1 MDGTAAEDSTRALL
15 LEIGTEELPSWYVD
29 QGSDALASLLRER
42 LAGAGLAPKS
52 VTAFGTPRRL
62 AALAAGVPERSAV
75 AVEAR
80 RGPSASAAFDQDG
93 QPTRAGSAFAAANG
107 VDPAALEVR
116 ETERGKYV
124 YALVTTGGEAAEE
137 VLGGLLAALV
147 ADLPAPRKMRWA
159 DEPTAFVRPVTW
171 LFAQYGSTRI
181 AVTAAGVTSGGGTR
195 GHRFLAPQEIAVAEP
210 NAYRTALLGAY
221 VEPDRAARRERVRA
235 AVAELAASVSLTPLA
250 DAELLSEVTNLVEWP
265 FPILGS
271 FDEVYLELPD
281 EVLSTVMIK
290 HQRFFPLLDGGGRLA
305 RHFVGV
311 ANNRVEDEDVVRANY
326 QQVLDGR
333 LYDARFFWNADRSK
347 SLSQHAWGL
356 AGIAFQRELGS
367 MADKTAR
374 VVTSATLLAD
384 ALEIQAPD
392 RLALEG
398 ALPLFKA
405 DLATEMVFEFPELE
419 GTMARAYALAE
430 GIDPAVAA
438 ALEDGVLP
446 RGQGGALPRGAAGAV
461 IAVADRLDK
470 LAGFFAI
477 GKRPSGS
484 ADPFAL
490 RRDALALL
498 RVTTDRGWPLSLTTI
513 VEAAASA
520 YRGGAVEVP
529 GETQAELVAFLW
541 DRVEALLSEQ
551 GFGAHVIKAAVHGS
565 ATPLGAGR
573 RALLLS
579 ELVKRP
585 EFSDLMALY
594 KRAANLAEKAS
605 ADLPDVI
612 AGLFTQ
618 PQEAPLFAALPAA
631 EAGVERLLESISTA
645 LPTYDL
651 EDLTAPPL
659 AGLERPLADILALK
673 GPLDAFLDGVLVMVD
688 EPALRN
694 NRLALLKAV
703 VDALKRLGALEHL
716 SGV

>member
-42 LAGAGLAPKS
+42 LAGAGLAPTS

-594 KRAANLAEKAS
+594 KRAANLAEKAP